1 VIREVTENEFVYV
14 RKKGQTDID
23 IRQFM
28 ESNAKIC
35 EAVDDT
41 VSPTTL
47 YYRYF
52 QAVKRLGCHI
62 NVTRRGNRVFMIKKE
77 DN

>member
-1 VIREVTENEFVYV
+1 MIREVPENEFVYA
-14 RKKGQTDID
+14 RKKGQTDVD

-35 EAVDDT
+35 EVVDDT

-52 QAVKRLGCHI
+52 QAVKRLGGPI
-62 NVTRRGNRVFMIKKE
+62 NVVRRGNRIFMIKKE
-77 DN
+77 EN

>member
-1 VIREVTENEFVYV
+1 MIREVSENEFVYAQ
-14 RKKGQTDID
+14 KKGQTDID
-23 IRQFM
+23 IREFM
-28 ESNAKIC
+28 ESNVKIC
-35 EAVDDT
+35 EVVDDT

-52 QAVKRLGCHI
+52 QAIKRLGCPI
-62 NVTRRGNRVFMIKKE
+62 KVIRRGNRIFMIKKE